1 MQSVTRKKICF
12 MASCIESKVIC
23 SFLWSSKN
31 NIAQQLQ
38 AFDKTYFYFLSLQWL
53 GDDKLRRILEGKLV
67 LIHLVCKKESNRSNV
82 STSSFPGSTLSKDT
96 SAPKRQIFRP
106 CLALRIAGSPGNEL
120 WYYVFRWTYLRNNI
134 EIISQTIKR

>member
-1 MQSVTRKKICF
+1 MKNYLIDSWQSIQLI
-12 MASCIESKVIC
+12 MY
-23 SFLWSSKN
+23 N
-31 NIAQQLQ
+31 AQKFQV
-38 AFDKTYFYFLSLQWL
+38 FNKPYFLFFMLQWL

-120 WYYVFRWTYLRNNI
+120 WYYIFTLYHLIANNKQ
-134 EIISQTIKR
+134 IIYNLNLQVLQSIW